1 MSQPAA
7 QLEAHPARPE
17 APEADRPFVKVTPQE
32 HPLPRASEVAVYF
45 QDYYRSSSKIGRFG
59 KIVGVDPAAGEYLV
73 ELDRSE
79 CLAIPI
85 RRVEWRRA
93 AP

>member
-59 KIVGVDPAAGEYLV
+59 KIVGVDPAAGSLGEHSHHLCERPLRRRPRYL
-73 ELDRSE
+73 ES
-79 CLAIPI
+79 
-85 RRVEWRRA
+85 
-93 AP
+93 